1 MAGDNDPDQPSAK
14 RSRFDTSNGQ
24 AASSTAPT
32 EAVPVKPVSAAG
44 AKAVLERARAAME
57 RKKALDAKL
66 KASKVRGGP
75 NLPANPDVHTCLIFR
90 RCNCRAALRVVTM
103 V

>member
-1 MAGDNDPDQPSAK
+1 MTGENDPDQPAAK

-24 AASSTAPT
+24 AASSAAPRET
-32 EAVPVKPVSAAG
+32 VPVKPVTAAG

-66 KASKVRGGP
+66 KASKVRRRP
-75 NLPANPDVHTCLIFR
+75 KLPADLE
-90 RCNCRAALRVVTM
+90 A
-103 V
+103 

>member
-1 MAGDNDPDQPSAK
+1 MAGENDPDQPAAK

-24 AASSTAPT
+24 AASSAAPT
-32 EAVPVKPVSAAG
+32 EIVPVKPVTAAG

-66 KASKVRGGP
+66 KASKVRRRP
-75 NLPANPDVHTCLIFR
+75 NLPTDLEDYLCLI
-90 RCNCRAALRVVTM
+90 LTGLEDIV
-103 V
+103 

>member
-1 MAGDNDPDQPSAK
+1 MAGENNPDQPAAK

-24 AASSTAPT
+24 AASSAAPT
-32 EAVPVKPVSAAG
+32 ETVPVKPVTAAG

-66 KASKVRGGP
+66 KASKVRRRP
-75 NLPANPDVHTCLIFR
+75 NLPADLEVYRCLILTGL
-90 RCNCRAALRVVTM
+90 ADIVLR
-103 V
+103 